1 MRKTKWFASFAL
13 AAGMLVA
20 GTTAASAQDWRG
32 VRHDYNRVDW
42 LRSTVAA
49 DRARLAE
56 DIRCGNRFAANRDWA
71 ILSRH
76 ENDLRSVMRDT
87 RRDVRDY
94 DRGYNAYNGFRD
106 YRR

>member
-13 AAGMLVA
+13 AAGMLVV
-20 GTTAASAQDWRG
+20 GTTAASAQDWRD
-32 VRHDYNRVDW
+32 VRHDYNRVDS
-42 LRSTVAA
+42 LRSTVAG

-56 DIRCGNRFAANRDWA
+56 DLRCGNRFAADRDRA

-76 ENDLRSVMRDT
+76 ESDLRATTRDIRRDT
-87 RRDVRDY
+87 RGFDRDY
-94 DRGYNAYNGFRD
+94 DG